1 MRISMKRFTEKALA
15 TTAFLSTLG
24 CTLVLLPL
32 AFDGTALA
40 LDTKAPGMDAPMHH
54 GPMASER
61 VEARIAYAKT
71 ALKITDA
78 QTKQW
83 NAVADVLR
91 KQAKDRDA
99 TMQEMRGMHDMK
111 MTAID
116 RLDQRQN
123 MLTKAAAS
131 TAEMLAVAKPLYATL
146 SDEQKQTADELLM
159 PKWGK
164 GRWGHEG
171 HGPEGHGPGGH
182 GPDGH
187 GPGPAPAQ

>member
-1 MRISMKRFTEKALA
+1 MKRFTEKALA

-40 LDTKAPGMDAPMHH
+40 LDTKAPGMEGPAHH
-54 GPMASER
+54 WPSASDR

-83 NAVADVLR
+83 NAVADLLR
-91 KQAKDRDA
+91 KEAKERDA
-99 TMQEMRGMHDMK
+99 EMQARRGMNHDVK

-116 RLDQRQN
+116 RLDQRQK

-131 TAEMLAVAKPLYATL
+131 TAEMLAVAKPLYAVL

-171 HGPEGHGPGGH
+171 HGPEGQGPGGH